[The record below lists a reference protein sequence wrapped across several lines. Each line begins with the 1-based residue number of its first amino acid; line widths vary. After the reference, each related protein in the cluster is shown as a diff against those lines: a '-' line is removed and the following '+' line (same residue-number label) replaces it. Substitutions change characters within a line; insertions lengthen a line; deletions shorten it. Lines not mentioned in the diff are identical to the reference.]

1 MNNIIGQPLN
11 RVDGRLK
18 VTGEAEYTADI
29 PIEKLTYGVIFQSAI
44 AKGKVLTIDTTQTLA
59 APGVIDIIT
68 YHQTPNLISI
78 PFVPTPTNQ
87 PAEKDDNI
95 YYHGQPLGIVV
106 AETLAQAEYATSL
119 VNITY
124 ETATPTVTMAQ
135 ALPEV
140 FEPESIFFGIMPG
153 KITRG
158 DIELGKTQAEIFIE
172 QVYSTPMEHH
182 NPLETSATIAIWE
195 GDNLTIYETTQG
207 ISGTQKRL
215 AGVLNL
221 PPENIRVISKY
232 LGGGFGCKALLRSHT
247 ILAAIAARQVQ
258 RPVKVVLTR
267 SQMYTA
273 CGHRS
278 QTHQELTLGA
288 TKQGQLTLIKHI
300 GTSLTSIFDDFVEP
314 VGAATTMIYAC
325 PNLEVKYRLGRI
337 NAGTP
342 TFMRAPGEAPGMF
355 ALESAM
361 DELAYALNIDPIEIR
376 LRNHADINPQTGL
389 PWSSKSLKQCYQK
402 GAELFGWSQRHPTPR
417 SMQDGNFLIGWGMA
431 SATFPT
437 HSMSATVKVEIF
449 ATGEVSVQTGTQD
462 IGTGTY
468 TVMTQVASEALGLT
482 YSSQNIENPSP
493 KTRSGFSLEY
503 LSPVRREALNVPP
516 SLAGKGVRG
525 LGHQPVQFTLGD
537 SNLPPAPVTGNSIT
551 VASVSPAV
559 HQAATAAREKLI
571 QMAIAD
577 SNSPLYGCQIT
588 DISVELGQIFLKPEP
603 SRRDS
608 YTEIL
613 QRHGLESLV
622 VTEATSPNPESKQ
635 YSKYSFGAVF
645 VEVAVDELLGE
656 VKIRRCVGV
665 YSAGRILNTKTARS
679 QVIGGITWGIGM
691 ALMEKTVMD
700 MNSGKVIGANLSD
713 YLIPVHADIPN
724 MEVQFIEEHDPHVNS
739 LGTKSLGELPI
750 VGVAAA
756 IANAVYHATGKRIR
770 DLPIT
775 PDKLL

>member
-18 VTGEAEYTADI
+18 VTGEAQYTADI

-68 YHQTPNLISI
+68 YHQTPNLINI
-78 PFVPTPTNQ
+78 PFIPTPT
-87 PAEKDDNI
+87 PPEKDDNI
-95 YYHGQPLGIVV
+95 HYHGQPLGIVV
-106 AETLAQAEYATSL
+106 AETLEQAEYGASL
-119 VNITY
+119 VKITY
-124 ETATPTVTMAQ
+124 EEKTPTVTMAQ

-215 AGVLNL
+215 AGVLKL
-221 PPENIRVISKY
+221 PLENVRVISKY

-247 ILAAIAARQVQ
+247 ILAAIASRQVQ

-267 SQMYTA
+267 SQMYTN
-273 CGHRS
+273 CGYRS
-278 QTHQELTLGA
+278 ETHQELTLGA

-300 GTSLTSIFDDFVEP
+300 GTSLTSMFDDFVEP

-325 PNLEVKYRLGRI
+325 PHLQVKYRLARI

-376 LRNHADINPQTGL
+376 LRNYADIDPQTGL

-402 GAELFGWSQRHPTPR
+402 GAELFGWSKRHPTPR

-468 TVMTQVASEALGLT
+468 TVMTQVAAEALGL
-482 YSSQNIENPSP
+482 
-493 KTRSGFSLEY
+493 
-503 LSPVRREALNVPP
+503 LS
-516 SLAGKGVRG
+516 
-525 LGHQPVQFTLGD
+525 QPVQFSLGD
-537 SNLPPAPVTGNSIT
+537 SNLPTAPITGNSIT

-559 HQAATAAREKLI
+559 HPAATAAREKLI

-577 SNSPLYGCQIT
+577 SNSQLYGCQIT
-588 DISVELGQIFLKPEP
+588 DISVESGQIFLKLEP

>member
-1 MNNIIGQPLN
+1 MNKIIGKPLN
-11 RVDGRLK
+11 RIDGNLK
-18 VTGEAEYTADI
+18 VTGKAQYTSDF
-29 PIEKLTYGVIFQSAI
+29 PIEKLTYGAIFQSAI
-44 AKGKVLTIDTTQTLA
+44 AKGKVISIDTNPALA
-59 APGVIDIIT
+59 APGVLDIIT
-68 YHQTPNLISI
+68 YDQTPNLINI
-78 PFVPTPTNQ
+78 PFIPTPNNQ
-87 PAEKDDNI
+87 PPEKDDNI

-106 AETLAQAEYATSL
+106 AETLEQAEYAASL

-124 ETATPTVTMAQ
+124 ESAQPTVTMPQ

-158 DIELGKTQAEIFIE
+158 DIELGQTQADIMIA
-172 QVYSTPMEHH
+172 QVYTTPIEHH

-195 GDNLTIYETTQG
+195 GDHLTIYETTQG

-215 AGVLNL
+215 AGVLKL
-221 PPENIRVISKY
+221 SPENIRVISKY
-232 LGGGFGCKALLRSHT
+232 LGGGFGSKALLRSHT
-247 ILAAIAARQVQ
+247 ILAAIAARQIQ

-267 SQMYTA
+267 SQMYTN
-273 CGHRS
+273 CGYRS

-288 TKQGQLTLIKHI
+288 TTQGQLTLIKHI

-314 VGAATTMIYAC
+314 VGAATTMMYAC
-325 PNLEVKYRLGRI
+325 PHLQVKYRLARI

-361 DELAYALNIDPIEIR
+361 DELAYALNLDPIDIR
-376 LRNHADINPQTGL
+376 LRNHADIDPQTGL
-389 PWSSKSLKQCYQK
+389 PWSSKSLKQCYQQ
-402 GAELFGWSQRHPTPR
+402 GAEIFGWSQRNPTPR
-417 SMQDGNFLIGWGMA
+417 SMQDGHFLIGWGMA

-437 HSMSATVKVEIF
+437 NAMSATVKVEIF
-449 ATGEVSVQTGTQD
+449 ATGEISVQTGTQD

-468 TVMTQVASEALGLT
+468 TVMTQVAAEALGLS
-482 YSSQNIENPSP
+482 YSSQDIENPSP
-493 KTRSGFSLEY
+493 KRQKVGKTF
-503 LSPVRREALNVPP
+503 PP
-516 SLAGKGVRG
+516 SLVGKRG
-525 LGHQPVQFTLGD
+525 QATPSQAVQFSLGD
-537 SNLPPAPVTGNSIT
+537 SNLPAAPITGNSIT

-559 HQAATAAREKLI
+559 YQAATAAREKLI
-571 QMAIAD
+571 QMAITD
-577 SNSPLYGCQIT
+577 PHSPLYRCQIA
-588 DISVELGQIFLKPEP
+588 DISVDSGQIFLTSEP

-613 QRHGLESLV
+613 QRQGLESLEI
-622 VTEATSPNPESKQ
+622 TEATAPNPESKQ
-635 YSKYSFGAVF
+635 YAKHSFGAVF

-656 VKIRRCVGV
+656 VKVRKCVGV

-700 MNSGKVIGANLSD
+700 IHSGKVIGANLSD
-713 YLIPVHADIPN
+713 YLIPTHADIPS
-724 MEVQFIEEHDPHVNS
+724 MEVEFIEEHDPHINL

-775 PDKLL
+775 PDKFLSV

>member
-18 VTGEAEYTADI
+18 VTGEAQYTADI

-59 APGVIDIIT
+59 VPGVIDIIT
-68 YHQTPNLISI
+68 YHQTPNLINI
-78 PFVPTPTNQ
+78 PFIPTPT
-87 PAEKDDNI
+87 PPEKDDNI
-95 YYHGQPLGIVV
+95 HYHGQPLGIVV
-106 AETLAQAEYATSL
+106 AETLEQAEYGASL
-119 VNITY
+119 VKITY
-124 ETATPTVTMAQ
+124 EEEPPTVTMAQ

-158 DIELGKTQAEIFIE
+158 DIELGKPQADIFIE

-182 NPLETSATIAIWE
+182 NPLETSASIAIWE

-215 AGVLNL
+215 AGVLKL
-221 PPENIRVISKY
+221 PLENVRVISKY

-247 ILAAIAARQVQ
+247 ILAAIASRQVQ

-267 SQMYTA
+267 SQMYTN
-273 CGHRS
+273 CGYRS

-325 PNLEVKYRLGRI
+325 PNLQVKYRLARI

-376 LRNHADINPQTGL
+376 LRNHADIDPQTGL

-402 GAELFGWSQRHPTPR
+402 GAELFGWSKRHPTPR

-468 TVMTQVASEALGLT
+468 TVMTQVAAEALGL
-482 YSSQNIENPSP
+482 SS
-493 KTRSGFSLEY
+493 
-503 LSPVRREALNVPP
+503 
-516 SLAGKGVRG
+516 
-525 LGHQPVQFTLGD
+525 QPVQFSLGD
-537 SNLPPAPVTGNSIT
+537 SNLPTAPITGNSIT

-577 SNSPLYGCQIT
+577 SNSQLYGCQIT
-588 DISVELGQIFLKPEP
+588 DISVESGQIFLKPEP

-700 MNSGKVIGANLSD
+700 MNSGKIIGANLSD

>member
-1 MNNIIGQPLN
+1 
-11 RVDGRLK
+11 
-18 VTGEAEYTADI
+18 
-29 PIEKLTYGVIFQSAI
+29 
-44 AKGKVLTIDTTQTLA
+44 
-59 APGVIDIIT
+59 
-68 YHQTPNLISI
+68 
-78 PFVPTPTNQ
+78 
-87 PAEKDDNI
+87 
-95 YYHGQPLGIVV
+95 
-106 AETLAQAEYATSL
+106 
-119 VNITY
+119 
-124 ETATPTVTMAQ
+124 
-135 ALPEV
+135 
-140 FEPESIFFGIMPG
+140 
-153 KITRG
+153 
-158 DIELGKTQAEIFIE
+158 
-172 QVYSTPMEHH
+172 
-182 NPLETSATIAIWE
+182 
-195 GDNLTIYETTQG
+195 
-207 ISGTQKRL
+207 
-215 AGVLNL
+215 
-221 PPENIRVISKY
+221 
-232 LGGGFGCKALLRSHT
+232 
-247 ILAAIAARQVQ
+247 
-258 RPVKVVLTR
+258 
-267 SQMYTA
+267 
-273 CGHRS
+273 
-278 QTHQELTLGA
+278 
-288 TKQGQLTLIKHI
+288 
-300 GTSLTSIFDDFVEP
+300 
-314 VGAATTMIYAC
+314 MIYAC
-325 PNLEVKYRLGRI
+325 PHLQVKYRLARI

-376 LRNHADINPQTGL
+376 LRNHADIDPQKGL

-402 GAELFGWSQRHPTPR
+402 GAELFGWSKRHPTPR

-468 TVMTQVASEALGLT
+468 TVMTQVAADALGLP

-493 KTRSGFSLEY
+493 NLSSTNVETFHETSLHI
-503 LSPVRREALNVPP
+503 PP
-516 SLAGKGVRG
+516 SLLGKGVRG
-525 LGHQPVQFTLGD
+525 LGHQPVQFSLGD
-537 SNLPPAPVTGNSIT
+537 SNLPTAPITGNSIT

-577 SNSPLYGCQIT
+577 SNSQLYGCQIT
-588 DISVELGQIFLKPEP
+588 DISVESGQIFLKPEP

-656 VKIRRCVGV
+656 VKVRRCVGV

-700 MNSGKVIGANLSD
+700 MNSGKIIGANLSD

-775 PDKLL
+775 PEKLL

>member
-1 MNNIIGQPLN
+1 MNKIIGKPLN
-11 RVDGRLK
+11 RVEGNLK
-18 VTGEAEYTADI
+18 VTGKAEYTADI
-29 PIEKLTYGVIFQSAI
+29 PRENLTYGAILRSAI
-44 AKGKVLTIDTTQTLA
+44 AKGQVTTIDTTPALA
-59 APGVIDIIT
+59 APGVVDIIT
-68 YHQTPNLISI
+68 YEQTPDLIKI
-78 PFVPTPTNQ
+78 PFFSQQ
-87 PAEKDDNI
+87 PDQQPEKHDIIHYD
-95 YYHGQPLGIVV
+95 GQPLAIIV
-106 AETLAQAEYATSL
+106 AETLEQAEYAATL

-124 ETATPTVTMAQ
+124 EAATPTVTIAQ

-153 KITRG
+153 RITRG
-158 DIELGKTQAEIFIE
+158 DIAVGKAQADILIE
-172 QVYSTPMEHH
+172 QVYTTPTEHH
-182 NPLETSATIAIWE
+182 NPLETSATIAFWE

-207 ISGTQKRL
+207 ISGTQKSL
-215 AGVLNL
+215 AKVLNL

-247 ILAAIAARQVQ
+247 ILAAIASRQVQ

-267 SQMYTA
+267 SQMYTN
-273 CGHRS
+273 CGYRS
-278 QTHQELTLGA
+278 ETHQQLTLGA
-288 TKQGQLTLIKHI
+288 TKQGQFTLIKHI
-300 GTSLTSIFDDFVEP
+300 GTSLTSMFEEFVEP
-314 VGAATTMIYAC
+314 VGAATTMMYAC

-355 ALESAM
+355 ALESAI
-361 DELAYALNIDPIEIR
+361 DELAYALNLDPIEIR
-376 LRNHADINPQTGL
+376 LRNHADIDPHTGL

-402 GAELFGWSQRHPTPR
+402 GAEIFGWSKRHPTPR
-417 SMQDGNFLIGWGMA
+417 TMRDGNFLIGWGMA

-437 HSMSATVKVEIF
+437 NSMTATVKVELF

-468 TVMTQVASEALGLT
+468 TVMTQVAAEALGLAY
-482 YSSQNIENPSP
+482 YSQTEENPSS
-493 KTRSGFSLEY
+493 TNVETLHATSLHI
-503 LSPVRREALNVPP
+503 PP
-516 SLAGKGVRG
+516 SLVDKGVRG
-525 LGHQPVQFTLGD
+525 LGEDITKQPINFRLGD
-537 SNLPPAPVTGNSIT
+537 SNLPTAPITGNSIT

-559 HQAATAAREKLI
+559 HQAATAARERLI

-577 SNSPLYGCQIT
+577 SNSPLYGCKLE
-588 DISVELGQIFLKPEP
+588 DISVESGQIFSKSQP
-603 SRRDS
+603 SQRDS

-613 QRHGLESLV
+613 QRHGLESLE
-622 VTEATSPNPESKQ
+622 VTETTAPNPDSKQ
-635 YSKYSFGAVF
+635 YAKHSFGAVF

-656 VKIRRCVGV
+656 IKVRRCVGV
-665 YSAGRILNTKTARS
+665 YSAGRILNIKTAKS

-691 ALMEKTVMD
+691 ALMEKTVID
-700 MNSGKVIGANLSD
+700 AHTGRIINANLSD

-724 MEVQFIEEHDPHVNS
+724 IEVEFIAEHDPHVNT

-750 VGVAAA
+750 VGVAGA

-770 DLPIT
+770 HLPIT